1 MSDLIIGLPL
11 IIFVIFLISY
21 SINALFVIY
30 HLLKF
35 GLGYET
41 KILAVVFSSG
51 LALLISI
58 NYSLFSK
65 IQWTQFIYDYL
76 SLPKIL

>member
-1 MSDLIIGLPL
+1 MNDPTIDLPL
-11 IIFVIFLISY
+11 IIFAIFLISY
-21 SINALFVIY
+21 SVNALFIVY

-41 KILAVVFSSG
+41 KILAVIFSSG
-51 LALLISI
+51 LILLISI

-65 IQWTQFIYDYL
+65 IQWAQFIYDYL